1 MVDRLRELQTLVGI
15 VDTGSLAAASRR
27 LRRSPSS
34 ISRDLADLEGRVGI
48 SLVERST
55 RSCSPT
61 PAGVRLADDA
71 RPLLAGYD
79 EAIGHVAGEARVPR
93 GPIRMTAPITFGGR
107 YVVPLATAFLDTYPE
122 ITIDLQL
129 NDRLVDLAEE
139 NFDLAVRIGHLADST
154 MIARAVGELRRILVA
169 SPAYLEARGAP
180 GRPQDLVDHEIV
192 QHSGGGAT
200 MPMTFSSKEG
210 RTITV
215 AARSR
220 FSVNQPEAVVAA
232 ACEGRGIVGVLS
244 HQVDSELQT
253 GALVRILEAF
263 EPAPLPVSLVWPS
276 SRRSWRR
283 IRLLIDH
290 LAGALSALAVLRG
303 VLGPSPT
310 RRRPAYRRPITEE

>member
-1 MVDRLRELQTLVGI
+1 MSFDEGLYAWVQEALEPVGAVAMRRMMGAAVLYLDGTVFAVLDAETLWFKSDAESDAI
-15 VDTGSLAAASRR
+15 WDA
-27 LRRSPSS
+27 
-34 ISRDLADLEGRVGI
+34 EGC
-48 SLVERST
+48 ER
-55 RSCSPT
+55 
-61 PAGVRLADDA
+61 
-71 RPLLAGYD
+71 
-79 EAIGHVAGEARVPR
+79 
-93 GPIRMTAPITFGGR
+93 F
-107 YVVPLATAFLDTYPE
+107 
-122 ITIDLQL
+122 
-129 NDRLVDLAEE
+129 
-139 NFDLAVRIGHLADST
+139 
-154 MIARAVGELRRILVA
+154 
-169 SPAYLEARGAP
+169 
-180 GRPQDLVDHEIV
+180 
-192 QHSGGGAT
+192 
-200 MPMTFSSKEG
+200 TFSSKEG